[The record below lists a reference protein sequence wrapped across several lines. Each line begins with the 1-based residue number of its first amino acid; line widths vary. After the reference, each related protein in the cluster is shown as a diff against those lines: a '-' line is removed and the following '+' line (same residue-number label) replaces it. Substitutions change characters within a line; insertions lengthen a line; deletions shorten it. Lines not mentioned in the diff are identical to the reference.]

1 MNRLFLANNNLFQT
15 LKRQSHEKVTYLST
29 RTKEQNIDKIE
40 LLKSM
45 NIQVYVIRHSSSR
58 H

>member
-1 MNRLFLANNNLFQT
+1 MYRLFLANNNLFQT

-40 LLKSM
+40 LLKST
-45 NIQVYVIRHSSSR
+45 NLNVYVIRHSSSR